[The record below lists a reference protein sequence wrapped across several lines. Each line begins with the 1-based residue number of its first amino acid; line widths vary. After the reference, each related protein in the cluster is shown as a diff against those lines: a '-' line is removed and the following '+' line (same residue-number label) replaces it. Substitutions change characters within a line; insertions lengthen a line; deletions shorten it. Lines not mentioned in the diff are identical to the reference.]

1 MVKAPALDIDYIAKL
16 ARLTLTS
23 SEKERFSRELKDVLV
38 HVEKLKEQDL
48 KEVAPTFQTTG
59 STDTLREDAIEE
71 KRILSPNEDIAN
83 AKSKERG
90 LFKVPKVL

>member
-71 KRILSPNEDIAN
+71 KRILSPNEG
-83 AKSKERG
+83 G